1 MIEADG
7 SGADERLRRIEA
19 VTDSALS
26 GLDVDGLIDELLGR
40 VRQLLSADTAAI
52 LMLDEHA
59 QQLVIS
65 ATKGIEEEVRQGYRI
80 PLDHGLAGRVAQ
92 QRQPVMS
99 EQVDPAEV
107 PTPVLRD
114 KGVRS
119 MLGVPMLAGSD
130 LVGVLHVGTLS
141 PRRFTP
147 DDVSLLRLVADRVS
161 LASQARVGNID
172 RTAALALQ
180 RSLLPTRL
188 PEVAGVDIAARYV
201 PGHHTGIGGDWYDVF
216 LLPSKWLGIVIGDVS
231 GHGLRAAVVMGR
243 LRSAL
248 RAYALECN
256 DPADALTRLDQ
267 KIQHFEA
274 GNLAT
279 VLYAMVSPTRD
290 EIHISLA
297 GHLPPMLAE
306 PGGTVHPLNLPV
318 DLPLGIGR
326 PRPRCTT
333 VVNFPQD
340 ATMVCYTDGL
350 IERRNE
356 LIDVG
361 FDRLRAAISPG
372 TAEAVCATIMTRLGI
387 EQPADDV
394 ALLALRHHSNV
405 EQPTSATANGPARR

>member
-7 SGADERLRRIEA
+7 AGADERLRRIEA

-26 GLDVDGLIDELLGR
+26 RLDVDSLLDELLGR
-40 VRQLLSADTAAI
+40 VRNLLSVDTAAI
-52 LMLDEHA
+52 LMLDEHT
-59 QQLVIS
+59 QHLVTT
-65 ATKGIEEEVRQGYRI
+65 ATKGIEEEVRPGYRI
-80 PLDHGLAGRVAQ
+80 PLDHGLPGRVVE
-92 QRQPVMS
+92 QRQPIMV
-99 EQVDPAEV
+99 EQVDPADL
-107 PTPVLRD
+107 PSPVLRD
-114 KGVRS
+114 KGIRS
-119 MLGVPMLAGSD
+119 MLGVPMIVGTD
-130 LVGVLHVGTLS
+130 LIGVLHVGTVS
-141 PRRFTP
+141 PRRFSP
-147 DDVSLLRLVADRVS
+147 DDVRVLHLVADRAS

-188 PEVAGVDIAARYV
+188 PEVSGVDMAARYV

-216 LLPSKWLGIVIGDVS
+216 TLPSKWLGIVIGDVS

-279 VLYAMVSPTRD
+279 VLYAMVSPHRD

-306 PGGTVHPLNLPV
+306 PNGDIRPLGLPV

-326 PRPRCTT
+326 PRQRCTS
-333 VVNFPQD
+333 VINFPQN
-340 ATMVCYTDGL
+340 ATMVVYTDGL

-361 FDRLRAAISPG
+361 FDRLRAAIRPG
-372 TAEAVCATIMTRLGI
+372 AAEEVCATIMTELGI
-387 EQPADDV
+387 EQPDDDV
-394 ALLALRHHSNV
+394 ALLTLRRRAKA
-405 EQPTSATANGPARR
+405 ERATSAA